1 MADADDRK
9 GSRMATR
16 REINPWTWSEALGFV
31 QAVESRDVGRI
42 VHLAGQTSADE
53 NGRLLHP
60 GDMAAQV
67 MTALDNVE
75 TVLAGAGLELAD
87 VTRLNYYTTDVDAFF
102 AVQKTHLAPRLR
114 QAGCRSC
121 GVLLGVAR
129 LAHPQMLVEIE
140 ATAVG

>member
-1 MADADDRK
+1 
-9 GSRMATR
+9 MATR

-67 MTALDNVE
+67 TRALDNVE
-75 TVLAGAGLELAD
+75 AVLAAAGLTLAD
-87 VTRLNYYTTDVDAFF
+87 VTRLSYYTTDVDAFF
-102 AVQKTHLAPRLR
+102 AVQKTHLVPRLR

>member
-1 MADADDRK
+1 
-9 GSRMATR
+9 MATR
-16 REINPWTWSEALGFV
+16 REINPWSWSEALGFV

-53 NGRLLHP
+53 NGKLLHP

-67 MTALDNVE
+67 MQALDNVE
-75 TVLAGAGLELAD
+75 TVLAAAGLTLAD
-87 VTRLNYYTTDVDAFF
+87 VTRLSYYTTDVDAFLGM
-102 AVQKTHLAPRLR
+102 QDTHLIPRLR
-114 QAGCRSC
+114 AAGCRSC

-129 LAHPQMLVEIE
+129 LAHRDMLVEIE